1 MDIKEILAEVKRGC
15 AEIIDEARIEDL
27 IKNYY
32 EKGENFYVKAGFDPT
47 APDLHLGHSVVLS
60 KMAFLQKHGA
70 RVQFLIGDFTGQIG
84 DPSGK
89 NATRKKLSQEE
100 VLKNAKT
107 YESQVFK
114 ILDKNKTDIVFNS
127 KWLNELGAAGIVELT
142 STFSVARM
150 LEREDFTKRF
160 REQSSISI
168 CEFLYPL
175 LQGYDSVALKSDIE
189 MGGTDQKFNLLMGR
203 TLQRIYDAKKEQA
216 IIMMPLLEG
225 LDGVNKMSKSL
236 NNYIGVTE
244 NAKDIYAKILSI
256 SDELGAAGIV
266 ELTSTF
272 SVARMLERED
282 FTKRF
287 REQSSISICEFLYP
301 LLQGYDSVALKSD
314 IEMGGTDQK
323 FNLLMGRTLQR
334 IYDAKK
340 EQAIIMMPLLEGLD
354 GVNKMSKS
362 LNNYIGVTEN
372 AKDIYAKI
380 LSISDELMFRYC
392 ELLSKKSLKEIE
404 TIKENI
410 QNGSLHPKIVKEN
423 LALELVERF
432 HSKELADEAKAEFD
446 RVHSANALP
455 SEITEFEIGGGSVWL
470 AKALVECGLENST
483 SAARRA
489 IVANSVS
496 VNSQKVK
503 DEQMQLELGEY
514 ILQIGKRKFARLKVK
529 K

>member
-203 TLQRIYDAKKEQA
+203 TLQRIYDVKKEQA

-244 NAKDIYAKILSI
+244 NA
-256 SDELGAAGIV
+256 
-266 ELTSTF
+266 
-272 SVARMLERED
+272 R
-282 FTKRF
+282 
-287 REQSSISICEFLYP
+287 
-301 LLQGYDSVALKSD
+301 
-314 IEMGGTDQK
+314 
-323 FNLLMGRTLQR
+323 
-334 IYDAKK
+334 
-340 EQAIIMMPLLEGLD
+340 
-354 GVNKMSKS
+354 
-362 LNNYIGVTEN
+362 
-372 AKDIYAKI
+372 DIYAKI
-380 LSISDELMFRYC
+380 LSISDELMFRYY

-432 HSKELADEAKAEFD
+432 HSKELANEAKAEFD

-455 SEITEFEIGGGSVWL
+455 SEIAEFELSGGSVWL

-496 VNSQKVK
+496 VNSQKIK